1 MPGHERDCP
10 CGQPDLP
17 YRIGVLATGKVLAW
31 AAVTDKQMS
40 LGEGLSGRGVI
51 VTGAASG
58 IGKATARMVAAC
70 GGRVCGVDYNGAAL
84 REEAMAW
91 EKPDRHLALE
101 IDLTR
106 SDAPQRVVTAALEE
120 FGDLWGLVHCAGV
133 LIRRAT
139 TADITPQD
147 WDIQHDI
154 NLKAAFFLNQ
164 AVGEALKAQGGGGRM
179 VTLSSQ
185 GWWTG
190 GSHGSVVYSA
200 SKGGIVSMCRGLSTA
215 YAPYGIT
222 VNSIAPGVV
231 DTPML
236 GVGLTAADLESLA
249 ASCPMGRLARPE
261 EIAGVAVFLL
271 STHASYISAA
281 TINVSGGLLLY

>member
-1 MPGHERDCP
+1 MMSNE
-10 CGQPDLP
+10 QL
-17 YRIGVLATGKVLAW
+17 
-31 AAVTDKQMS
+31 S
-40 LGEGLSGRGVI
+40 LGAGLAGRGVI
-51 VTGAASG
+51 VTGAARG
-58 IGKATARMVAAC
+58 IGRATARLAAAC
-70 GGRVCGVDYNGAAL
+70 GARVCGVDLNGEALQEEIREWDHPEQHLPLQVDLTGDEAPSMVVARAL
-84 REEAMAW
+84 REF
-91 EKPDRHLALE
+91 D
-101 IDLTR
+101 
-106 SDAPQRVVTAALEE
+106 
-120 FGDLWGLVHCAGV
+120 DLWGLVHCAGV
-133 LIRRAT
+133 LIRRST
-139 TADITPQD
+139 TAEITRED

-154 NLKAAFFLNQ
+154 NLKASFFLNQ
-164 AVGEALKAQGGGGRM
+164 AVGEALVARGGGGRM

-215 YAPYGIT
+215 YAPHGIM

-236 GVGLTAADLESLA
+236 ASGLTSADLQAIA

-261 EIAGVAVFLL
+261 EIAQVAVFLL

-281 TINVSGGLLLY
+281 TINVSGGLLFY

>member
-1 MPGHERDCP
+1 M
-10 CGQPDLP
+10 
-17 YRIGVLATGKVLAW
+17 
-31 AAVTDKQMS
+31 TDDRLS
-40 LGEGLSGRGVI
+40 LGAGLAGRGVI

-58 IGKATARMVAAC
+58 IGRATARLAADC
-70 GGRVCGVDYNGAAL
+70 GARVCGVDLNGAAL
-84 REEAMAW
+84 RQEMEEW
-91 EKPDRHLALE
+91 DHPDRHLDIE
-101 IDLTR
+101 IDLTGP
-106 SDAPQRVVTAALEE
+106 DAPCGVVDAALEE

-133 LIRRAT
+133 LIRRSS
-139 TADITPQD
+139 TAEITRED

-154 NLKAAFFLNQ
+154 NLKASFFLNQ
-164 AVGEALKAQGGGGRM
+164 AVGEALRTGGQGGRM

-236 GVGLTAADLESLA
+236 GAGLTSDDLEAIA

-261 EIAGVAVFLL
+261 EIARVAVFLL
-271 STHASYISAA
+271 SDHAGYISAA
-281 TINVSGGLLLY
+281 TINVSGGLLFY

>member
-1 MPGHERDCP
+1 ME
-10 CGQPDLP
+10 
-17 YRIGVLATGKVLAW
+17 
-31 AAVTDKQMS
+31 
-40 LGEGLSGRGVI
+40 GRGVVI
-51 VTGAASG
+51 TGAASG
-58 IGKATARMVAAC
+58 IGRATARLAAAC
-70 GGRVCGVDYNGAAL
+70 GARVCGVDLNGPAL
-84 REEAMAW
+84 RAEAAEW
-91 EKPDRHLALE
+91 ESPDRHHALE
-101 IDLTR
+101 IDLTGPE
-106 SDAPQRVVTAALEE
+106 APQRVVDTVVGE

-133 LIRRAT
+133 LVRRSS
-139 TADITPQD
+139 TAEITRED
-147 WDIQHDI
+147 WDIQHGV
-154 NLKAAFFLNQ
+154 NLKASFFLNQ
-164 AVGEALKAQGGGGRM
+164 AIGEALKARGGGGRM

-215 YAPYGIT
+215 YAPHGIM

-236 GVGLTAADLESLA
+236 GVGLTESDLEAIA

-261 EIAGVAVFLL
+261 EIAQVAVFLL

-281 TINVSGGLLLY
+281 TINVSGGLLFY

>member
-1 MPGHERDCP
+1 MADD
-10 CGQPDLP
+10 QL
-17 YRIGVLATGKVLAW
+17 
-31 AAVTDKQMS
+31 S
-40 LGEGLSGRGVI
+40 LGAGLPGRGVI

-58 IGKATARMVAAC
+58 IGRATARLAAAC
-70 GGRVCGVDYNGAAL
+70 GARVCGVDLDGEAL
-84 REEAMAW
+84 REEVEQWAD
-91 EKPDRHLALE
+91 PDRHRAVE
-101 IDLTR
+101 IDLTGA
-106 SDAPQRVVTAALEE
+106 DAPATVVDTALEE

-133 LIRRAT
+133 LIRRST
-139 TADITPQD
+139 TAEITRED
-147 WDIQHDI
+147 WDVQHDI
-154 NLKAAFFLNQ
+154 NLKASFFLNQ
-164 AVGEALKAQGGGGRM
+164 AVGEALVARGGGGRM

-215 YAPYGIT
+215 YAPHGIT

-236 GVGLTAADLESLA
+236 GVGLTSADLEALA

-261 EIAGVAVFLL
+261 EIARVAVFLL
-271 STHASYISAA
+271 SDHAGYISAA
-281 TINVSGGLLLY
+281 TINVSGGLLFY